1 MAIWHLFRFVPV
13 SNTKKTWGNRPKR
26 EDREE
31 INKYDIICATI
42 LIVAANYA
50 WIWQMQLLV
59 GIIALGAVGVGIMM
73 YGTSTEKGKVDP
85 SSSKR

>member
-1 MAIWHLFRFVPV
+1 
-13 SNTKKTWGNRPKR
+13 
-26 EDREE
+26 
-31 INKYDIICATI
+31 
-42 LIVAANYA
+42 
-50 WIWQMQLLV
+50 MQLLV